1 MMVRRNSASRP
12 DTGSEGAAWFAP
24 KRYGYGSSVPIAW
37 QGWAVALTYCIA
49 VTLSAL
55 FVLPRSIGAFVAVVL
70 GLTAAFILI
79 CARTTRGGWRW
90 RWGEDA

>member
-1 MMVRRNSASRP
+1 MARFNTARRP
-12 DTGSEGAAWFAP
+12 DPDREGWWAP
-24 KRYGYGSSVPIAW
+24 KRFGYGAGLPIAW
-37 QGWAVALTYCIA
+37 QGWAITLAYCVV

-79 CARTTRGGWRW
+79 CARKTRGGFRW
-90 RWGEDA
+90 RWGEDV